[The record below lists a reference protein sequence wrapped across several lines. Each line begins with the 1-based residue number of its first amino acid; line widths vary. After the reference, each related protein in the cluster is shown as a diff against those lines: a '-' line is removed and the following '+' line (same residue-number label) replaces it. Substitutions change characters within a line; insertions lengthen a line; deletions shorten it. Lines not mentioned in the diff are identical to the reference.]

1 MDQTLTSLVVTSS
14 TTLQDIL
21 KKFESSKFDLILID
35 QTSVIAQPHLDLLSD
50 YPRSVSAALVAKI
63 KKGDT
68 FIRQNRVASASS
80 ESHQVTF
87 SNSYFLGALRLSQQ
101 QRDEIIE
108 ALSRASSYNLSGN
121 ALDLALVALVRATI
135 EVSAASVWAA
145 PYTRTTNETERNRVK
160 EEIHLLKPDNI
171 RLQMANRSNDGF
183 FSVFV
188 LRKFSKLITKLA
200 VKIHIT
206 PNQVT
211 TLSLGIGLYSA
222 YLFARGSF
230 WSILMGAL
238 VLQLSIIIDCVD
250 GELARYTRRFS
261 ELGRWL
267 DAVTDRVKEYM
278 ALLGLAYG
286 AWGTGKDLWLLATVV
301 MMVQTVRHLSDYN
314 FTYLSNITMK
324 ETFKTTINFT
334 DKFDGIIKT
343 ERDPREGVRYWLSK
357 IIQFPIGERWLV
369 ISVTSV
375 IGGALLTFI
384 SMLFFA
390 FISAL
395 VVIRGR
401 FKFSNKLIK
410 NQLKTNLISDQ
421 SDLLT
426 TKKSLLIRFNWLEPS
441 LLRIIEFVMILI
453 LVTWKDLIGIEVF
466 IILFSICFHH
476 YDNLYRAMQENK
488 KPDWLKCLGLWV
500 EGRIL
505 IIGLIVMA
513 GWSLWWLA
521 WYFGLLFLGIS
532 SIQWVIY
539 HHTNKVRQ

>member
-160 EEIHLLKPDNI
+160 EEIDLLKPDNI

>member
-108 ALSRASSYNLSGN
+108 ALSRASSYNLPGN

-160 EEIHLLKPDNI
+160 EEIDLLKPDNI

-238 VLQLSIIIDCVD
+238 VFQLSIIIDCVD

-401 FKFSNKLIK
+401 FKLSNKLIK
-410 NQLKTNLISDQ
+410 NQFKTNLI
-421 SDLLT
+421 
-426 TKKSLLIRFNWLEPS
+426 
-441 LLRIIEFVMILI
+441 
-453 LVTWKDLIGIEVF
+453 G
-466 IILFSICFHH
+466 
-476 YDNLYRAMQENK
+476 
-488 KPDWLKCLGLWV
+488 
-500 EGRIL
+500 
-505 IIGLIVMA
+505 
-513 GWSLWWLA
+513 
-521 WYFGLLFLGIS
+521 
-532 SIQWVIY
+532 
-539 HHTNKVRQ
+539 

>member
-160 EEIHLLKPDNI
+160 EEIDLLKPDNI

-261 ELGRWL
+261 ELGGWL

>member
-160 EEIHLLKPDNI
+160 EEIDLLKPDNI

-539 HHTNKVRQ
+539 RHTNKVRQ

>member
-160 EEIHLLKPDNI
+160 EEIDLLKPDNI

-261 ELGRWL
+261 ELGGWL

-539 HHTNKVRQ
+539 RHTNKVRQ

>member
-160 EEIHLLKPDNI
+160 EEIDLLKPDNI

-261 ELGRWL
+261 ELGGWL

-384 SMLFFA
+384 SILFFA

>member
-108 ALSRASSYNLSGN
+108 ALSRASSYNLPGN

-160 EEIHLLKPDNI
+160 EEIDLLKPDNI

-401 FKFSNKLIK
+401 FKLSNKLIK

-466 IILFSICFHH
+466 IILLSICFHH
-476 YDNLYRAMQENK
+476 YDNLYRAMQKNK

-539 HHTNKVRQ
+539 RHTNKVRQ

>member
-108 ALSRASSYNLSGN
+108 ALSRASSYNLPGN

-160 EEIHLLKPDNI
+160 EEIDLLKPDNI

-334 DKFDGIIKT
+334 DKFDGII
-343 ERDPREGVRYWLSK
+343 
-357 IIQFPIGERWLV
+357 
-369 ISVTSV
+369 
-375 IGGALLTFI
+375 
-384 SMLFFA
+384 
-390 FISAL
+390 
-395 VVIRGR
+395 
-401 FKFSNKLIK
+401 N
-410 NQLKTNLISDQ
+410 
-421 SDLLT
+421 
-426 TKKSLLIRFNWLEPS
+426 PS
-441 LLRIIEFVMILI
+441 GTPV
-453 LVTWKDLIGIEVF
+453 
-466 IILFSICFHH
+466 
-476 YDNLYRAMQENK
+476 N
-488 KPDWLKCLGLWV
+488 
-500 EGRIL
+500 
-505 IIGLIVMA
+505 
-513 GWSLWWLA
+513 
-521 WYFGLLFLGIS
+521 
-532 SIQWVIY
+532 
-539 HHTNKVRQ
+539 

>member
-160 EEIHLLKPDNI
+160 EEIDLLKPDNI

-384 SMLFFA
+384 SILFFA

-539 HHTNKVRQ
+539 RHTNKVRQ

>member
-384 SMLFFA
+384 SILFFA

>member
-108 ALSRASSYNLSGN
+108 ALSRASSYNLPGN

-160 EEIHLLKPDNI
+160 EEIDLLKPDNI

-200 VKIHIT
+200 VKINIT

-238 VLQLSIIIDCVD
+238 VFQLSIIIDCVD

-401 FKFSNKLIK
+401 FKLSNKLIK

-539 HHTNKVRQ
+539 RHTNKVRQ

>member
-160 EEIHLLKPDNI
+160 EEIDLLKPDNI

-384 SMLFFA
+384 SILFFA